1 MNKKIGIVHA
11 GGGAKGSF
19 GIGVLENL
27 LKKIKKDEDKLI
39 AIAGTSIGAMNMAFV
54 ASNQFEDLKSNWLSW
69 NLKNCPLIQYDFF
82 NPIIDL
88 IIKDYMY
95 KSKPLFNFF
104 KKNLN
109 VNALINSEITYLN
122 NMVRLGDGEMFYGG
136 NHQKNKSEDLII
148 KEIMA
153 SMAFIPGTPAIEIDN
168 VQYVD
173 GGFRDTVM
181 VKGFIENNEKIDHIY
196 IINLNPAER
205 KWDKKLLQKKFLGF
219 QKKLIFLLDDILW
232 YDGLWADIEIGQLKY
247 WNPENYTVISP
258 NQVYS
263 ENMINAMDFD
273 DKKIK
278 KYYEHGLEISEKLN

>member
-19 GIGVLENL
+19 GVGVLENL
-27 LKKIKKDEDKLI
+27 LKKIKRDEDQLV

-54 ASNQFEDLKSNWLSW
+54 ASDQLEVLKKSWLSW

-82 NPIIDL
+82 DSSIDL
-88 IIKDYMY
+88 IIKGYMY
-95 KSKPLFNFF
+95 KSKPLYNFF

-109 VNALINSEITYLN
+109 AYALIGSKINYMN

-136 NHQKNKSEDLII
+136 NHNKNKSEDLII

-153 SMAFIPGTPAIEIDN
+153 SMAFIPGTPAVEIN
-168 VQYVD
+168 GVQYVD

-196 IINLNPAER
+196 IINVNPAKR
-205 KWDKKLLQKKFLGF
+205 NWDNQLLKKNFLGLQKKLY
-219 QKKLIFLLDDILW
+219 FLLNDILW

-258 NQVYS
+258 TEIYS
-263 ENMINAMDFD
+263 ENIIASSDFD

>member
-19 GIGVLENL
+19 GVGVLENL
-27 LKKIKKDEDKLI
+27 LKKIKRDEDQLV

-54 ASNQFEDLKSNWLSW
+54 ASDQFEVLKKSWLSW

-82 NPIIDL
+82 NPFIDL
-88 IIKDYMY
+88 IIKGYMY
-95 KSKPLFNFF
+95 KTKPLLDFF

-109 VNALINSEITYLN
+109 AYALITSKINYMN

-136 NHQKNKSEDLII
+136 NHDKNKNADLII

-153 SMAFIPGTPAIEIDN
+153 SMALIPGTSAIEIDG

-181 VKGFIENNEKIDHIY
+181 VKGFIQNNEKIDHIY
-196 IINLNPAER
+196 IINLNPEKR
-205 KWDKKLLQKKFLGF
+205 KWDNQLLQKNFLGL
-219 QKKLIFLLDDILW
+219 QKKLIFLLNDILW
-232 YDGLWADIEIGQLKY
+232 YDGLWADIEIGRLKY
-247 WNPENYTVISP
+247 WNTENYTIISP
-258 NQVYS
+258 TIKYS
-263 ENMINAMDFD
+263 SEIIEGMDFD